1 MPKRTN
7 CTKNGKKYYRISK
20 IIGYDANGT
29 PIKKDFYGDG
39 LRDAKEKAND
49 YINKLEMGYAIDF
62 DKEIFGKVMKSWL
75 FTIKR
80 VAVKPSTFV
89 SYEGTYRNYLSSSPF
104 FNIKIAD
111 IKKINIQ
118 SYYNKLFTYGKSTEK
133 IKQINKLL
141 HSFFEYA
148 IDEGYTIK
156 NPCNKISIPK
166 GTQKHEDKTRAVFTE
181 EEINYI
187 ILKLNGLKYEYIVLT
202 AIYTRNA

>member
-1 MPKRTN
+1 MPKKTN
-7 CTKNGKKYYRISK
+7 CIKNGKKYYRISQ
-20 IIGYDANGT
+20 IIGYDINGN
-29 PIKKDFYGDG
+29 PIKKDFYGEG
-39 LRDAKEKAND
+39 YKEAQAKVNE
-49 YINKLEMGYAIDF
+49 YLNKLENGYDINF
-62 DKEIFGKVMKSWL
+62 DKQTFNKAIKNWL

-80 VAVKPSTFV
+80 VSVKPSTFV
-89 SYEGTYRNYLSSSPF
+89 SYEGTYRNYLSLSPF
-104 FNIKIAD
+104 LNSKIND

-118 SYYNKLFTYGKSTEK
+118 NYYNNLFNNGKSTEK

-166 GTQKHEDKTRAVFTE
+166 PPQINEDKIRSVFTE

-187 ILKLNGLKYEYIVLT
+187 IKNINGLKYEYVVLT